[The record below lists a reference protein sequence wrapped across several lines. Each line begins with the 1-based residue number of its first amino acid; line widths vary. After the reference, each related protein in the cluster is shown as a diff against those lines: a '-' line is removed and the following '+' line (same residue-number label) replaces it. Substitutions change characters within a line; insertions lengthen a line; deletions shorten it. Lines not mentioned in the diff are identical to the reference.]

1 MLPNATKRAA
11 GEEQLRSRM
20 GIHRLDGVLLWSPE
34 NIRYLSGF
42 TGDDG
47 VLLYTNEERILLSD
61 GRFEEQAKQEIRN
74 SSFKRYRN
82 KIDGLAQCLRSL
94 RLRRLGLETQAI
106 PYESYRRLKE
116 KLPRMT
122 FIPLATEL
130 ADLRV
135 RKSLEEVEKIREAI
149 RIATQGFGDCFSRF
163 RPGIREKMAAGY
175 LEYRMK
181 VRGGEKPSFPTIVA
195 SGARAALPHGEASAK
210 KMGKRETVVVDF
222 GTCYKG
228 YHSDETKTLILGPP
242 TREQKKIYELV
253 RKAQEK
259 AIREIRP
266 GVSLRRIDAVA
277 REVITRAGY
286 GKFFGHGLGHGIGLA
301 VHEAPS
307 LSPRGK
313 GRVEE
318 GMIFSVEPGI
328 YIPGWGGVRLEDLI
342 WVRGRRGEILTILPK
357 KLEKNIIT

>member
-1 MLPNATKRAA
+1 MSPKSMRGM
-11 GEEQLRSRM
+11 GEEGLRPLMRA
-20 GIHRLDGVLLWSPE
+20 HRLDGVLFWSLE

-47 VLLYTNEERILLSD
+47 VFLCTNEERFLLSD
-61 GRFEEQAKQEIRN
+61 GRFEEQAKQEIRDIP
-74 SSFKRYRN
+74 FRKYRN

-94 RLRRLGLETQAI
+94 RLRRVGLEAQAI
-106 PYESYRRLKE
+106 PFDSFRRLKE

-130 ADLRV
+130 GNLRV
-135 RKSLEEVEKIREAI
+135 RKSLEEVGKIREAV
-149 RIATQGFGDCFSRF
+149 RIAIQGFADSFSRF
-163 RPGIREKMAAGY
+163 RPGIREKNAAGY

-195 SGARAALPHGEASAK
+195 SGARAALPHGEASPKRMEK
-210 KMGKRETVVVDF
+210 KETVVVDF
-222 GTCYKG
+222 GTCYQG
-228 YHSDETKTLILGPP
+228 YNSDETRTLILGPP
-242 TREQKKIYELV
+242 SREQRKIYELV

-259 AIREIRP
+259 AIRAVRP
-266 GVSLRRIDAVA
+266 GVRLRHIDGVA
-277 REVITRAGY
+277 REVITRAGF

-301 VHEAPS
+301 VHESPS
-307 LSPRGK
+307 LSPRAK

-318 GMIFSVEPGI
+318 GMVFSVEPGI

-342 WVRGRRGEILTILPK
+342 WVRGRGGEVLTNLSK
-357 KLEKNIIT
+357 KLADNIIR

>member
-1 MLPNATKRAA
+1 MLSRATKKAV
-11 GEEQLRSRM
+11 GEERLRSWM
-20 GIHRLDGVLLWSPE
+20 GGHRLDGVLLWSQE

-47 VLLYTNEERILLSD
+47 VFLYTNEERILLSD
-61 GRFEEQAKQEIRN
+61 GRFEEQAKQEVRD
-74 SSFKRYRN
+74 SSFRKYRN
-82 KIDGLAQCLRSL
+82 KIDGLAQFVRSL
-94 RLRRLGLETQAI
+94 RLRRLGLEAQAI
-106 PYESYRRLKE
+106 PYDSYRRLKE
-116 KLPRMT
+116 KLPRLT
-122 FIPLATEL
+122 FIPLANEL
-130 ADLRV
+130 ANLRV
-135 RKSLEEVEKIREAI
+135 RKSMEEVEKIREAI

-163 RPGIREKMAAGY
+163 RPGVREKMAAGY

-195 SGARAALPHGEASAK
+195 SGVRAALPHGEASAK
-210 KMGKRETVVVDF
+210 KMGERETVVVDF
-222 GTCYKG
+222 GTSYQG
-228 YHSDETKTLILGPP
+228 YNSDETKTLILGPP
-242 TREQKKIYELV
+242 TREQRKIYELV
-253 RKAQEK
+253 RRAQEK

-277 REVITRAGY
+277 RDVIARAGY

-318 GMIFSVEPGI
+318 GMVFSVEPGI

-342 WVRGRRGEILTILPK
+342 WVRGRKAEILTILPK
-357 KLEKNIIT
+357 RLGKNIIT